1 MAVATTILG
10 PAYFAIGA
18 TSPGTAYTDQVIS
31 VSVVKSREAL
41 DQSSMGDTGRQF
53 VGGLTNVEVTATLLV
68 SNAAINAFA
77 ALVGTRCYVAARRS
91 TGAISTDNV
100 EYQVTG
106 GYLESVDVVNASVG
120 ELQECELT
128 ITGGTLV
135 EDTTP

>member
-10 PAYFAIGA
+10 PALFSVGA
-18 TSPGTAYTDQVIS
+18 SSPGTAYTDQVIS

-41 DQSSMGDTGRQF
+41 DQSSMGDGGRQY
-53 VGGLTNVEVTATLLV
+53 VGGLTNVEVTATLLA
-68 SNAAINAFA
+68 SNTAVNAFA

-106 GYLESVDVVNASVG
+106 AYLESCDVVNASVG
-120 ELQECELT
+120 ELQEVELT
-128 ITGGTLV
+128 FTGGTLV

>member
-10 PAYFAIGA
+10 PARFAIGA
-18 TSPGTAYTDQVIS
+18 SSPGTEYTDQVIS

-68 SNAAINAFA
+68 SNAAVNAFA

-91 TGAISTDNV
+91 TGAISSSNV

-106 GYLESVDVVNASVG
+106 AFLESVDVVNASVG
-120 ELQECELT
+120 ELQEFEISLS
-128 ITGGTLV
+128 GGTLV

>member
-100 EYQVTG
+100 EYQVSG
-106 GYLESVDVVNASVG
+106 GFLESVDVVNASVG